1 MATQSSILV
10 WKIPWMVE
18 AGRLQSMGSQ
28 RVGHD
33 WATSQVRF
41 HELEKGQRD
50 FPGSPMDK
58 NLLANAWEMGSI
70 PDLGRFHMPVPRD
83 YWVSTLGPVSCI
95 FGSSCAS
102 SLHCATREATAMKS
116 LHAATEWSPL
126 AAIRES
132 LRKKAMTAQHSPK

>member
-1 MATQSSILV
+1 MGFPCDSVVKNFPTSTGETGSEDPLEKEMATQSSILV

-33 WATSQVRF
+33 SATSQVRF
-41 HELEKGQRD
+41 RELKKGQRD

-83 YWVSTLGPVSCI
+83 Y
-95 FGSSCAS
+95 
-102 SLHCATREATAMKS
+102 
-116 LHAATEWSPL
+116 
-126 AAIRES
+126 
-132 LRKKAMTAQHSPK
+132 